1 MHADALAQAPDCEVV
16 AVAAPNL
23 HRVVDFAKRH
33 DIPRALTNYRDLL
46 KLDEVDVIS
55 LALPNDLHAE
65 VAIAAAEAG
74 KHVICEKPLAT
85 TLDDADAM
93 IAACD
98 EADVQLMYAEPL
110 CFAPKYTRARELAQS
125 GALGE
130 IFLVKQSEEHSGPH
144 SAWFWNIDR
153 AGGGA
158 LMDMGVHGIVF
169 AQMAAWTMPRSPM

>member
-1 MHADALAQAPDCEVV
+1 M
-16 AVAAPNL
+16 
-23 HRVVDFAKRH
+23 
-33 DIPRALTNYRDLL
+33 LL
-46 KLDEVDVIS
+46 KLDEVDVVS

-110 CFAPKYTRARELAQS
+110 CFAPKYARRRELAQS

-130 IFLVKQSEEHSGPH
+130 IFLVKQSEEHSGPTAPG
-144 SAWFWNIDR
+144 S
-153 AGGGA
+153 
-158 LMDMGVHGIVF
+158 GISTAPV
-169 AQMAAWTMPRSPM
+169 AAR